1 MKNAFNLR
9 AAASAFLLC
18 GALVALGA
26 CSGGPNDIGP
36 SQSAPGQMG
45 TDVTPSRADVPI
57 QNSQSTP
64 IDRPQ

>member
-9 AAASAFLLC
+9 GAASAVLLC
-18 GALVALGA
+18 GALVALGGCA
-26 CSGGPNDIGP
+26 GGPNDIGP
-36 SQSAPGQMG
+36 SQSAPGPMG
-45 TDVTPSRADVPI
+45 TDATGSQADVPI